1 MVALTTSWNPFL
13 ESLLR
18 NFEESSPYTLGI
30 DPKALE
36 SIRTIRRRTP
46 SSLESATLMNGLDL
60 DSVGLVSISDF
71 VAWIWISSPYAWNR
85 SPFLRRTLFGFA
97 AWIGARLR
105 MYACRTLWIPFVR
118 NPFSPLVTPSLV
130 VLESVSVSPYAWNC
144 LWNRLEIDPYRPSIR
159 RISIAVVAVAVAA
172 AVDSIAFFMLRFRRL
187 RTLCTFQNRLNLSL
201 ASM

>member
-1 MVALTTSWNPFL
+1 MQNVTGAVFCVLFTRVAFDWLTILSLWIPWGPYLPPMVALTTSWNPFL

-18 NFEESSPYTLGI
+18 DFEESSPYTLGI

-36 SIRTIRRRTP
+36 SIRTIRRGTP

-97 AWIGARLR
+97 AWIGSRLR

-118 NPFSPLVTPSLV
+118 NPFFHSCHAVACCLGISLRFALRLELS
-130 VLESVSVSPYAWNC
+130 LESIGNRSVSP
-144 LWNRLEIDPYRPSIR
+144 
-159 RISIAVVAVAVAA
+159 VV
-172 AVDSIAFFMLRFRRL
+172 
-187 RTLCTFQNRLNLSL
+187 
-201 ASM
+201 